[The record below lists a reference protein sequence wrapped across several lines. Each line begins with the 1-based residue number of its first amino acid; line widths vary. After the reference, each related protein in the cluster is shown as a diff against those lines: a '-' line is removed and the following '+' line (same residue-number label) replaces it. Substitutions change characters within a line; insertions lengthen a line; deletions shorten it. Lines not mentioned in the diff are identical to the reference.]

1 MKKCSLF
8 LLILLVPSVGNT
20 EQKTLDLKLDS
31 SSFYNEASKESS
43 WMHDD
48 NYQSSEEQL
57 SNDCR
62 EMRKQIYALKGKPQ
76 RKFVLQQRYEAEC
89 LR

>member
-1 MKKCSLF
+1 MKNCSLF
-8 LLILLVPSVGNT
+8 LLILLMTSVGNA

-31 SSFYNEASKESS
+31 SSFYKDASKESS

-48 NYQSSEEQL
+48 NYQSSEKQL
-57 SNDCR
+57 SSQCQ
-62 EMRKQIYALKGKPQ
+62 EIRKQINDLKGKPQ
-76 RKFVLQQRYEAEC
+76 RKFALQQRYEAEC